1 MIRIKRRR
9 TADKIHPDFTGERL
23 LAKLVKLA
31 KARAELGVGIKFK
44 SALGDWKK
52 TKDFLK
58 EETAD
63 KCAYC
68 EANTAVVAHGDVE
81 HFRPKSTYWWL
92 ALCVDNYVYSCQIC
106 NQTHKGDGFPIAGK
120 KLRQPRLPAEFPTT
134 EAAIKKLAMRIAPDP
149 VSVNEADVLALWLSE
164 DADLPH
170 PYLEDPER
178 LFGWKVV
185 EISEEVHLVAPDRA
199 SGRANRAVEA
209 AIIYLGL
216 NRETLLRLRFMVFQ
230 DFRFKVG
237 VWKSNAPKWQRADA
251 EHAIVR
257 MCRGD
262 SQFAGMCRYFA
273 RKAGFSLTKA
283 HLGQG
288 QTTPGDGS

>member
-9 TADKIHPDFTGERL
+9 SADKIHPDFTGERL
-23 LAKLVKLA
+23 LAKLLKLA
-31 KARAELGVGIKFK
+31 KARAELGAGVEFK

-58 EETAD
+58 EEAAG

-106 NQTHKGDGFPIAGK
+106 NQTHKGDGFPIAGQ
-120 KLRQPRLPAEFPTT
+120 KLRQPRLPANFPTT
-134 EAAIKKLAMRIAPDP
+134 QAAIKKLAMRIAPDP
-149 VSVNEADVLALWLSE
+149 MSVNEADVLALWLAE

-170 PYLEDPER
+170 PYLEDPEK

-185 EISEEVHLVAPDRA
+185 ETSEEVHLVVPARA
-199 SGRANRAVEA
+199 SNRSKRAVTA
-209 AIIYLGL
+209 AIDYLGL
-216 NRETLLRLRFMVFQ
+216 NRETLLRLRFMVFN
-230 DFRFKVG
+230 DLRFKVEI
-237 VWKSNAPKWQRADA
+237 WKSGKAKAQRSNAEA
-251 EHAIVR
+251 AIAR
-257 MCRGD
+257 MCRSD
-262 SQFAGMCRYFA
+262 FQFAGMCRYFA
-273 RKAGFSLTKA
+273 RKAGFPLTKA
-283 HLGQG
+283 HFGPG
-288 QTTPGDGS
+288 QTTTGGRS

>member
-9 TADKIHPDFTGERL
+9 SADKIHPDFTGDKLLARL
-23 LAKLVKLA
+23 LKLA
-31 KARAELGVGIKFK
+31 NARAELGDRIEFK

-81 HFRPKSTYWWL
+81 HFRPKSAYWWL

-120 KLRQPRLPAEFPTT
+120 KLRQPRLPAKFPTT
-134 EAAIKKLAMRIAPDP
+134 EAAIKKLARRIAPDP
-149 VSVNEADVLALWLSE
+149 ANVNEEEVLALWLAE

-170 PYLEDPER
+170 PYLEDPEK

-185 EISEEVHLVAPDRA
+185 ETSEEVHLVAPNRA
-199 SGRANRAVEA
+199 SDRSKRAVTA
-209 AIIYLGL
+209 AVIYLGL

-237 VWKSNAPKWQRADA
+237 IWKSNAPKALRVEA
-251 EHAIVR
+251 EVGIVR
-257 MCRGD
+257 MCRAD
-262 SQFAGMCRYFA
+262 FQFAGMCRYFA
-273 RKAGFSLTKA
+273 RQAGFPLTKA
-283 HLGQG
+283 RLG
-288 QTTPGDGS
+288 